1 MRWFK
6 SDLRSSFF
14 ALFASGRPPAPAESV
29 LEIDVEDIREAMLA
43 LAGNLED
50 KRFAHVGRRIRYAM
64 DAVGLWYLR
73 SDLMAML
80 ASRDGEAQARE
91 ELRAI
96 TGMFK
101 HLVPEG
107 LKSRP
112 SPLAA
117 AASDND
123 SGAAPN

>member
-14 ALFASGRPPAPAESV
+14 ALFASGRPPAPAESL

-50 KRFAHVGRRIRYAM
+50 KRFAHVGRRIRYAA
-64 DAVGLWYLR
+64 DAVSLWYLR
-73 SDLMAML
+73 ADLMAML
-80 ASRDGEAQARE
+80 ASTDGEAQARE
-91 ELRAI
+91 KVRTI
-96 TGMFK
+96 TEMFDR
-101 HLVPEG
+101 LLPQG

-117 AASDND
+117 LASDND

>member
-6 SDLRSSFF
+6 SDLRSSLF
-14 ALFASGRPPAPAESV
+14 AIFASGQAPAPEDSV
-29 LEIDVEDIREAMLA
+29 PAVGVEDIRDAMLA
-43 LAGNLED
+43 LIGDLED
-50 KRFAHVGRRIRYAM
+50 KRFAHVCRRIRCAN

-73 SDLMAML
+73 SDLMAAL

-91 ELRAI
+91 RLRTI
-96 TGMFK
+96 TEMFE
-101 HLVPEG
+101 HLLPQG

-117 AASDND
+117 LASKDD
-123 SGAAPN
+123 PGAVPN

>member
-14 ALFASGRPPAPAESV
+14 ALFTAGRLSAPTESV
-29 LEIDVEDIREAMLA
+29 PHVGVEDIRDAMLA

-50 KRFAHVGRRIRYAM
+50 KRFAHVGRRIRYAA

-73 SDLMAML
+73 ADLMAML
-80 ASRDGEAQARE
+80 ASRDGEVQARE
-91 ELRAI
+91 QVRAI
-96 TGMFK
+96 TEMFE
-101 HLVPEG
+101 HLLPQG

-117 AASDND
+117 LASQND
-123 SGAAPN
+123 SGALSN

>member
-14 ALFASGRPPAPAESV
+14 ALFTSGRPPASPESAV
-29 LEIDVEDIREAMLA
+29 EVDVEDIRDAMLA
-43 LAGNLED
+43 LAGNLQD

-73 SDLMAML
+73 ADLMAML
-80 ASRDGEAQARE
+80 ASTDGEAQARE
-91 ELRAI
+91 KIRTI
-96 TGMFK
+96 TEMFE
-101 HLVPEG
+101 HLLPQG

-117 AASDND
+117 STSKNE
-123 SGAAPN
+123 SGAAPY

>member
-6 SDLRSSFF
+6 SSLRNSLF
-14 ALFASGRPPAPAESV
+14 ALFASGQPPASPDSV
-29 LEIDVEDIREAMLA
+29 PEVGVEDIRDAMLS

-50 KRFAHVGRRIRYAM
+50 KRFAHVCRRIRYAI

-73 SDLMAML
+73 ADLMAML
-80 ASRDGEAQARE
+80 ASREGEVQARE
-91 ELRAI
+91 KIREI
-96 TGMFK
+96 TEMFE
-101 HLVPEG
+101 HLLPRG

-117 AASDND
+117 LASKND
-123 SGAAPN
+123 SGAAPD

>member
-6 SDLRSSFF
+6 SDLASSFL
-14 ALFASGRPPAPAESV
+14 ALFGSGRTPVWPESV
-29 LEIDVEDIREAMLA
+29 VEVDVEDIRQAMLA

-64 DAVGLWYLR
+64 DAVSLWYLR
-73 SDLMAML
+73 ADLMAML
-80 ASRDGEAQARE
+80 ASTNGEVQARE
-91 ELRAI
+91 KIRAI
-96 TGMFK
+96 TEMFE
-101 HLVPEG
+101 HLLPQG

-117 AASDND
+117 PAPNND
-123 SGAAPN
+123 SQAAPN